1 MKRGEIYFANLS
13 PTMGSEQGGIRP
25 VLIIQNDKGNVYS
38 PTVIIAPISSSDQK
52 RKKKSFYH
60 VDLDIECLPKR
71 SFVMLEQIRTIDKRR
86 LRERIG
92 HLDEALMAKVND
104 ALLISFGLGSF

>member
-71 SFVMLEQIRTIDKRR
+71 SFVMFEQIRTIDKKR
-86 LRERIG
+86 LDNYIG
-92 HLDEALMAKVND
+92 CVDEKFMKIIDRGIILSMVG
-104 ALLISFGLGSF
+104 I